1 MGDVM
6 KNSEFVAML
15 SGVWLFS
22 RCSKKE
28 LAALASLTTQLDFPP
43 GKVLA
48 TEGQVGSEFFVIVK
62 GKAEATRTG
71 VPIGVLGPGT
81 FFGEMSLLEHKPR
94 VATVTTT
101 EPTTVLILTAKEF
114 DKLIESMPSVDR
126 NMLTVIADRLR
137 DLEERFLPAD
147 ARVVSK
153 DIA

>member
-1 MGDVM
+1 M
-6 KNSEFVAML
+6 KKKKSAEVF

-22 RCSKKE
+22 RCTKKE
-28 LAALASLTTQLDFPP
+28 LEALASLATQIEVPS

-48 TEGQVGSEFFVIVK
+48 TQGQTGSEFFVIVS
-62 GKAEATRTG
+62 GKAEATRNDI
-71 VPIGVLGPGT
+71 PIGVLGPGT

-101 EPTTVLILTAKEF
+101 EPTTVLVLTAKEF
-114 DKLIESMPSVDR
+114 DKLIASMPSVDR
-126 NMLTVIADRLR
+126 KMLIVLADRLR
-137 DLEERFLPAD
+137 DVEERYVPAD